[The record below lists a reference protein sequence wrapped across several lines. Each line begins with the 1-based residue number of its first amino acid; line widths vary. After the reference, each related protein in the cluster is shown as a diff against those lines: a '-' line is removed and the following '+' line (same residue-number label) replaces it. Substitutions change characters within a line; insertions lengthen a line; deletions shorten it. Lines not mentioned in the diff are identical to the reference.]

1 MDGNGEGI
9 VDQVLRKGMDD
20 LWEEHKHVQD
30 LIDRATTF
38 TESFNLRKDMLESRE
53 SMISAKS
60 PEVMDETKET
70 ERKDSGPGAVNT
82 SSSTARSS
90 STRAGSRKNRV
101 FLFREFIL
109 ATYGDYLESEG
120 GGATILDVA
129 GGKGDLSWLFANV
142 DGIDAVVVD
151 PRLTHQ
157 KHLLR
162 SVAFLRDNP
171 TEAKARAVPGLP
183 TFQPLAGI
191 LPRLA
196 DVETFKTPRHLRL
209 LVNQD
214 LVDALSNYLETRSIT
229 DWTCFWTQA
238 TERAARATPLGYAEG
253 ESSSAGT
260 ISQAQAALE
269 TILQAKLIAG
279 FHPDGATEACVD
291 LALLLGIPVCIVPC
305 CVFPADFP
313 LRTNPDGSRLRT
325 YAQLLDYLMVN
336 VSSMQRAALDFWFT
350 DTAKNQVLY
359 TLSPITKDT
368 ASA

>member
-1 MDGNGEGI
+1 
-9 VDQVLRKGMDD
+9 
-20 LWEEHKHVQD
+20 
-30 LIDRATTF
+30 
-38 TESFNLRKDMLESRE
+38 
-53 SMISAKS
+53 MISAKR

-70 ERKDSGPGAVNT
+70 ERNDSGPGAVNT

-109 ATYGDYLESEG
+109 ATYGDYLQSEG
-120 GGATILDVA
+120 GGATILDIA

-162 SVAFLRDNP
+162 SVAFLRNNP
-171 TEAKARAVPGLP
+171 IEAKARAVPGLP

-214 LVDALSNYLETRSIT
+214 LVDALSNYLETRSLT
-229 DWTCFWTQA
+229 TWTCFWAHA
-238 TERAARATPLGYAEG
+238 TERAERATPLGYVED
-253 ESSSAGT
+253 ESPSADDASAVHCP
-260 ISQAQAALE
+260 ISHAQVALE
-269 TILQAKLIAG
+269 TILQTKLIAG

-291 LALLLGIPVCIVPC
+291 LALLLGVPVCIVPC

-325 YAQLLDYLMVN
+325 YAQLLGYLMVK
-336 VSSMQRAALDFWFT
+336 VSYMQRAALDFWFT

-359 TLSPITKDT
+359 TLPPITKDT
-368 ASA
+368 ASAETTASTTMAETKG

>member
-1 MDGNGEGI
+1 
-9 VDQVLRKGMDD
+9 
-20 LWEEHKHVQD
+20 
-30 LIDRATTF
+30 
-38 TESFNLRKDMLESRE
+38 
-53 SMISAKS
+53 MIPAKS

-82 SSSTARSS
+82 SSSTVRSS

-157 KHLLR
+157 KQLLR

-214 LVDALSNYLETRSIT
+214 LVDVLSNYLETRSIT

-253 ESSSAGT
+253 ESSLAGT

-269 TILQAKLIAG
+269 TILQTKLIAG
-279 FHPDGATEACVD
+279 FHPDGAMEACVD
-291 LALLLGIPVCIVPC
+291 LALLLGLPVCTCPVASFRLISPC
-305 CVFPADFP
+305 API
-313 LRTNPDGSRLRT
+313 
-325 YAQLLDYLMVN
+325 QM
-336 VSSMQRAALDFWFT
+336 AAVYGRMRNCWT
-350 DTAKNQVLY
+350 
-359 TLSPITKDT
+359 I
-368 ASA
+368 